1 MLTDEQKIDTLYKYK
16 NLDKLSKKQIQQVMS
31 WANDKNALVRVEVGE
46 CLFQEYPET
55 TKVLLRLG
63 KDKDWFVRITA
74 YTTLRVHYSK
84 KVELFLKKAMNK
96 EHHVTPIVNA
106 ISSWSIVAAERGE
119 NLDKKLKYI
128 KKYEKKRRIRRSS
141 RCRQECRTAR
151 YLLGEK
157 SVLDE
162 ILKQIYHPSTHVRYL
177 ALRDMEYICNEEN
190 KEKIIRCMK
199 KALKDSSKLVASTA
213 EECLNTILEEEK

>member
-106 ISSWSIVAAERGE
+106 ISSWSVVAAERGE

-128 KKYEKKRRIRRSS
+128 KKYEK
-141 RCRQECRTAR
+141 
-151 YLLGEK
+151 
-157 SVLDE
+157 
-162 ILKQIYHPSTHVRYL
+162 
-177 ALRDMEYICNEEN
+177 NEESEDPVAADRN
-190 KEKIIRCMK
+190 VAQQGIYWEKKVYLMKYLNRYIILARM
-199 KALKDSSKLVASTA
+199 LD
-213 EECLNTILEEEK
+213 I

>member
-84 KVELFLKKAMNK
+84 KSNCF
-96 EHHVTPIVNA
+96 
-106 ISSWSIVAAERGE
+106 
-119 NLDKKLKYI
+119 
-128 KKYEKKRRIRRSS
+128 
-141 RCRQECRTAR
+141 
-151 YLLGEK
+151 
-157 SVLDE
+157 
-162 ILKQIYHPSTHVRYL
+162 
-177 ALRDMEYICNEEN
+177 
-190 KEKIIRCMK
+190 
-199 KALKDSSKLVASTA
+199 
-213 EECLNTILEEEK
+213 